1 MEFTLQE
8 VLDLT
13 QAIIDA
19 QEELCI
25 DLEGN
30 RYPEATAYY
39 HRLEALH
46 HRLREHAIHN
56 QGD

>member
-1 MEFTLQE
+1 MDFTIQE

-19 QEELCI
+19 QNELCV

-30 RYPEATAYY
+30 SFPEATAYY
-39 HRLEALH
+39 RRLEALH
-46 HRLREHAIHN
+46 HRLREYAIHN
-56 QGD
+56 